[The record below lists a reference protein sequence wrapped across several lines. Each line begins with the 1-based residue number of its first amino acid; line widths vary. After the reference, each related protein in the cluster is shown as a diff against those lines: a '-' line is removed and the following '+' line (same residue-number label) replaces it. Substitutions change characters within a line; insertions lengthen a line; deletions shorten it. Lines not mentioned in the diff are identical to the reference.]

1 MEYQP
6 TAKKGKTLI
15 SSFFKKRDRQ
25 TSESSSSTV
34 PPMQHHSSEVLSIPS
49 VQLPSISSSSKEHHS
64 SSIYIERDP
73 GKKTDIYVGVSEYK
87 FWKSESSISKKNG
100 SRNFIALVNG
110 GFDNWKRVNQGK
122 SCAFLAHIGSIASS
136 PHTMCERKAKNL
148 MRPSQHIDNLMHA
161 QSREEKEKIRLR
173 LRTSIV
179 TVRWLALQGCAFR
192 GNDESLSS
200 SNRGN
205 FLELVKAFAK
215 MSTEIDKFVLENA
228 PKNAQYIAPEI
239 QKKIL
244 HIMANRVRQMIRE
257 KVGDKCF
264 CILVDEAR
272 DISKREQM
280 AIILR
285 FVNNHGILT
294 KRFFAIKSVSD
305 TTSLNLK
312 KEISNVLVHHDL
324 EVKKIR
330 GQGYDGASNM
340 RGEWN
345 GLQALFL
352 RDCPCAYYVHCFAHR
367 LQLTLFSAAK
377 DVSIIW
383 KFFSHLDSVVNIV
396 TSSTKRIAE
405 LHTAQRNEIEQ
416 LLATGERDSGSGANQ
431 IGNLQRAGATRWSSH
446 YDSIKSLIGMYTATC
461 KVFEVLSEHSPNE
474 RAKAEVRGIYRNM
487 ASFEFVFILHLM
499 HKVMRTTD
507 ALCQIFQRK
516 TQDILVAI
524 SFVSTTK
531 TILQEFREFGWEEFF
546 HEVKMFCSRNE
557 IEVRDLDSPYKISR
571 SRQQTT
577 VEHHYHFVVFN
588 AAIDF
593 ILMELNTR
601 FNESSVELLSL
612 STSLDPKNSFASFC
626 CDDICKL
633 ATKFYPEDVTDQD
646 IIALEY
652 ELIHFKH
659 DVMQNLKVS
668 TLVELC
674 QQLTESERS
683 KVYVMLTR
691 LIHLVLTLPVSTA
704 TTKRAFSAMK
714 HVKTSLRNKMED
726 DFLADCLTLY
736 IERDLAKD
744 IDVDSI
750 IDEFYVS
757 KARRAQLC

>member
-1 MEYQP
+1 MGPYQP
-6 TAKKGKTLI
+6 DML
-15 SSFFKKRDRQ
+15 
-25 TSESSSSTV
+25 
-34 PPMQHHSSEVLSIPS
+34 
-49 VQLPSISSSSKEHHS
+49 
-64 SSIYIERDP
+64 
-73 GKKTDIYVGVSEYK
+73 EYP
-87 FWKSESSISKKNG
+87 
-100 SRNFIALVNG
+100 ALVNG
-110 GFDNWKRVNQGK
+110 GFDNWNRVNQGK
-122 SCAFLAHIGSIASS
+122 TCAFLAHIGSVASS
-136 PHTMCERKAKNL
+136 PHTMCERKAENL
-148 MRPSQHIDNLMHA
+148 MRPSQHIDNVMHA
-161 QSREEKEKIRLR
+161 QSREEKEKNCLH

-179 TVRWLALQGCAFR
+179 IVRWLALQGCAFR

-215 MSTEIDKFVLENA
+215 MSTKIDKVVLENT

-239 QKKIL
+239 QKEIL
-244 HIMANRVRQMIRE
+244 HIMANRV
-257 KVGDKCF
+257 
-264 CILVDEAR
+264 
-272 DISKREQM
+272 
-280 AIILR
+280 
-285 FVNNHGILT
+285 
-294 KRFFAIKSVSD
+294 
-305 TTSLNLK
+305 
-312 KEISNVLVHHDL
+312 
-324 EVKKIR
+324 KKIR
-330 GQGYDGASNM
+330 GQRYDGASNM
-340 RGEWN
+340 HSEWN

-352 RDCPCAYYVHCFAHR
+352 EDCPYAYYVHCFAHRLQALFLEDCPYAYYVHCFAHR
-367 LQLTLFSAAK
+367 LQLTLVSAAE

-383 KFFSHLDSVVNIV
+383 EFFSHLDSVVNIG

-405 LHTAQRNEIEQ
+405 LHTAQRNEIEH

-461 KVFEVLSEHSPNE
+461 KVFEVLSEHSPNG

-499 HKVMRTTD
+499 HKIMRTTD
-507 ALCQIFQRK
+507 ALCQILQRK
-516 TQDILVAI
+516 TQDILAAI

-531 TILQEFREFGWEEFF
+531 TILQEFREF
-546 HEVKMFCSRNE
+546 S
-557 IEVRDLDSPYKISR
+557 
-571 SRQQTT
+571 
-577 VEHHYHFVVFN
+577 
-588 AAIDF
+588 
-593 ILMELNTR
+593 
-601 FNESSVELLSL
+601 
-612 STSLDPKNSFASFC
+612 
-626 CDDICKL
+626 DDICKL
-633 ATKFYPEDVTDQD
+633 ATKFYPEDFTDQD

-652 ELIHFKH
+652 ELIHFKL

-691 LIHLVLTLPVSTA
+691 LIHLVLTLHVSAA
-704 TTKRAFSAMK
+704 TTERAFSAMK

-757 KARRAQLC
+757 KARMAQLC